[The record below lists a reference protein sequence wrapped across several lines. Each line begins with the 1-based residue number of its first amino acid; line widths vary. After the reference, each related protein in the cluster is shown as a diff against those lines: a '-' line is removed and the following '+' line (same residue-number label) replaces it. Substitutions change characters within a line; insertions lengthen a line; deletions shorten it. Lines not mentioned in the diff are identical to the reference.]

1 MNRQLIVTSDGSHS
15 IFVPELDEHY
25 HSVNGAIQE
34 SIHVFINAGLD
45 YCKKK
50 ELTIFEVGFGTGLNA
65 FLSLLYA
72 ESNNRSIN
80 YISVEKYPLNLTEC
94 TALNYAQMI
103 NPKMNDTFMK
113 LHQCSWNITE
123 SITPQFNL
131 LKIKNDF
138 RDLNMESLPLFDVVF
153 FDAFAPNKQ
162 PDLWQQDIYA
172 SIFNQ
177 CNIGAI
183 FVTYCSKGI
192 VRRDLQESGFKVE
205 RIPGPPGKKEM
216 LRSIK

>member
-1 MNRQLIVTSDGSHS
+1 MDRQLIVTSDGSHS

-34 SIHVFINAGLD
+34 SLHVFINAGLD
-45 YCKKK
+45 YCKKQD
-50 ELTIFEVGFGTGLNA
+50 LTIFEVGFGTGLNA

-103 NPKMNDTFMK
+103 NPKMNDTFMR
-113 LHQCSWNITE
+113 LHQCSWNETVT
-123 SITPQFNL
+123 ITPQFNL
-131 LKIKNDF
+131 LKIENDF
-138 RDLNMESLPLFDVVF
+138 RNINIGSLPFFDLVF

-162 PDLWQQDIYA
+162 PDLWQQDIYT
-172 SIFNQ
+172 SIFYQ
-177 CNIGAI
+177 CNPGAI
-183 FVTYCSKGI
+183 FVTYCAKGI
-192 VRRDLQESGFKVE
+192 VRRGLQETGFKVE